1 MAGALIA
8 ALTFVAAA
16 LSAAVAV
23 PLITALATRWRLL
36 DYPDGDR
43 HLHDRPVPRLGG
55 VAVFVGLTLAISL
68 SAVMAP
74 VFVQATPWAAPL
86 NRALLAGS
94 AILFVV
100 GLLDDVRG
108 VSPVWKLVVQTVA
121 AALVLAAGF
130 RIDRVSFIPGW
141 SLSLGVASIPV
152 TVLWLVGVSNAFN
165 LVDGLDGL
173 AGGVGVIAAITIGAA
188 ATILGSVHVP
198 MQAMALAGAL
208 IGFLYYNK
216 PPARIFLGDSGSL
229 VVGFLLAFISVRGSS
244 TGDGVLQ
251 GLIPLFALS
260 YLLLDTGIAMLR
272 RWLRGAP
279 LSRADDRHIHHQLL
293 ALGQSPRRAVVTIC
307 GCSAIIATLGLCV
320 TFVSPQMT
328 LIISGV
334 GVAALL
340 LVFAYGVRRLEYHEF
355 VEASASLASGMR
367 KARVAIQDRILARDV
382 ARLIQRVG
390 SLEQIND
397 IVRSHA
403 MSFRFV
409 DIQLLQNR
417 GAATASVHAPD
428 HIGSATW
435 LLEYPIP
442 VLWAGTNGSRAT
454 HTETVLAIWSAVS
467 PVGRPTNPERVARIL
482 APAISVAL
490 ASGTGP
496 RPQALAPESRLR
508 TRTFEHHQTA
518 RLLQS
523 DQRRSS
529 SDAAPN
535 L

>member
-23 PLITALATRWRLL
+23 PIITALAMRWRLL
-36 DYPDGDR
+36 DYPDGER

-55 VAVFVGLTLAISL
+55 VAVFAGLTLAISL

-74 VFVQATPWAAPL
+74 VLVRATPWAAPL
-86 NRALLAGS
+86 NRALVAAS
-94 AILFVV
+94 AILFLI
-100 GLLDDVRG
+100 GLLDDLRG
-108 VSPVWKLVVQTVA
+108 VSPAWKLLGQTAA
-121 AALVLAAGF
+121 AALVIGFGF
-130 RIDRVSFIPGW
+130 RIDHVSFIPG
-141 SLSLGVASIPV
+141 STFSLGVVSIPV

-173 AGGVGVIAAITIGAA
+173 AGGVGVIAAVTIGASA
-188 ATILGSVHVP
+188 MILGSVHVP

-208 IGFLYYNK
+208 IGFLYYNR

-251 GLIPLFALS
+251 GLIPLFALA

-293 ALGQSPRRAVVTIC
+293 ALGQSPRRAVATIC
-307 GCSAIIATLGLCV
+307 GASAIIAMLGLCV
-320 TFVSPQMT
+320 TFVPPQMT
-328 LIISGV
+328 LAISGV
-334 GVAALL
+334 GVGALL
-340 LVFAYGVRRLEYHEF
+340 LVFAYGLRRLEYHEF

-382 ARLIQRVG
+382 ARLIQGVG
-390 SLEQIND
+390 SVEQIND

-409 DIQLLQNR
+409 DIQVLQNR
-417 GAATASVHAPD
+417 GTATASVHAPD

-442 VLWAGTNGSRAT
+442 VPRAATTTSRAT
-454 HTETVLAIWSAVS
+454 QTETVLAIWSAVT

-482 APAISVAL
+482 APAISFAL
-490 ASGTGP
+490 ESGGGS
-496 RPQALAPESRLR
+496 RPHGLVSDSRLR
-508 TRTFEHHQTA
+508 ARAFEHHQPA
-518 RLLQS
+518 RLLQA
-523 DQRRSS
+523 DQRRST

-535 L
+535 V